1 MPIQIKMNIARYIS
15 ESAIKLEMTTVIE
28 PLEEDMSVE
37 RWRQR
42 GKEQILDELV
52 VLLENGSRTGNR
64 TKLLLDFVNREKKAS
79 TGLSHGIAF
88 PHIRSMQAKEFML
101 GFARSAKG
109 YDFGALDGEPT
120 HLFFV
125 MAAPP
130 YDDTLYLRV
139 FKALS
144 EILRYESVREELM
157 EISSPGEVIRI
168 LRSFE

>member
-1 MPIQIKMNIARYIS
+1 MNIAHYIS
-15 ESAIKLEMTTVIE
+15 ENAIKLEMTTIIE
-28 PLEEDMSVE
+28 PLGEGMSVE

-42 GKEQILDELV
+42 GKERILDELV
-52 VLLENGSRTGNR
+52 FLLDNDSRTGNR
-64 TKLLLDFVNREKKAS
+64 TKLHLDFVNREKKAS

-101 GFARSAKG
+101 GFARSTKG
-109 YDFGALDGEPT
+109 YDFGAIDGLPT
-120 HLFFV
+120 NLFFV

-144 EILRYESVREELM
+144 EILQYESVRNELM
-157 EISSPGEVIRI
+157 QITSPGEVIRI